1 MAKQKIRLMFNASN
15 GAVIGAIPS
24 GMSTGGLNPN
34 EVKIK
39 SLEYDPDTQV
49 YIGDFENGSIK
60 NIADV
65 DTAPDAAI
73 IDEEL
78 LNTET
83 KEDLQHVYPMH
94 RQLNILIDMLDK
106 SDIANTAEFE
116 EMKNFIDDLRAK
128 NKARKDAYK
137 ANPNSYKFISRE
149 EIQQGR
155 RRRLG
160 LD

>member
-1 MAKQKIRLMFNASN
+1 
-15 GAVIGAIPS
+15 
-24 GMSTGGLNPN
+24 
-34 EVKIK
+34 
-39 SLEYDPDTQV
+39 
-49 YIGDFENGSIK
+49 
-60 NIADV
+60 
-65 DTAPDAAI
+65 
-73 IDEEL
+73 
-78 LNTET
+78 
-83 KEDLQHVYPMH
+83 
-94 RQLNILIDMLDK
+94 LIDMLDK